1 MLLLLLLRVVGSEV
15 ARSVEVKSEDATVK
29 SEDAT
34 VKNARG
40 DDDEDEHRQRLKERV
55 TGIDPLAVVAAAVV
69 VVVVVAAEPR
79 Y

>member
-15 ARSVEVKSEDATVK
+15 ARSVEVK

-69 VVVVVAAEPR
+69 VVVVAAELR
-79 Y
+79 C